1 MTKKLT
7 DKDKNDWKKFV
18 DSKEKIENKDRDNNQ
33 KQKFF
38 SEKIIDLHG
47 YTLEEA
53 NNFVKVIIDKYYIEG
68 INKINVIT
76 GKGTRSKNKNDP
88 YQSTD
93 YSILKYSVPNF
104 IKTNSDLMK
113 KIKKINFDEIENTN
127 KGSFEIYLKKKYE
140 NKL

>member
-1 MTKKLT
+1 LIKKLT
-7 DKDKNDWKKFV
+7 DKDKSDWKKFV

-53 NNFVKVIIDKYYIEG
+53 NNFIKEIIDKYYIEG
-68 INKINVIT
+68 VNKINVIT

-113 KIKKINFDEIENTN
+113 KIKKINFDEIENPN
-127 KGSFEIYLKKKYE
+127 NGSFEIYLKKNYE

>member
-53 NNFVKVIIDKYYIEG
+53 NNFIKEIIDKYYIEG
-68 INKINVIT
+68 VNKINVIT

-113 KIKKINFDEIENTN
+113 KIKKINFDEIENPN
-127 KGSFEIYLKKKYE
+127 NGSFEIYLKKNYE

>member
-1 MTKKLT
+1 LTKKLT

-68 INKINVIT
+68 VNKINVIT

-113 KIKKINFDEIENTN
+113 KIKKINFDEIENPN
-127 KGSFEIYLKKKYE
+127 NGSFEIYLKKNYE

>member
-53 NNFVKVIIDKYYIEG
+53 NNFIKEIIDKYYIEG
-68 INKINVIT
+68 VNKINVIT

-93 YSILKYSVPNF
+93 YSLSLIH
-104 IKTNSDLMK
+104 I
-113 KIKKINFDEIENTN
+113 
-127 KGSFEIYLKKKYE
+127 
-140 NKL
+140 

>member
-53 NNFVKVIIDKYYIEG
+53 NNFIKEIIDKYYIEG
-68 INKINVIT
+68 VNKINVIT

-113 KIKKINFDEIENTN
+113 KIKKINFDEIENSN
-127 KGSFEIYLKKKYE
+127 KGSFEIYLKKNYE

>member
-7 DKDKNDWKKFV
+7 DKDKSDWKKFV

-53 NNFVKVIIDKYYIEG
+53 NNFIKEIIDKYYIEG
-68 INKINVIT
+68 VNKINVIT

-113 KIKKINFDEIENTN
+113 KIKKINFDEIENPN
-127 KGSFEIYLKKKYE
+127 NGSFEIYLKKNYE

>member
-1 MTKKLT
+1 MIKKLT
-7 DKDKNDWKKFV
+7 DKDKSDWKKFV

-53 NNFVKVIIDKYYIEG
+53 NNFIKEIIDKYYIEG
-68 INKINVIT
+68 VNKINVIT

-113 KIKKINFDEIENTN
+113 KIKKINFDEIENSN
-127 KGSFEIYLKKKYE
+127 KGSFEIYLKKNYE

>member
-18 DSKEKIENKDRDNNQ
+18 DSKEKVENKDRDNNQ

-53 NNFVKVIIDKYYIEG
+53 NNFIKEIIDKYYIEG
-68 INKINVIT
+68 VNKINVIT

>member
-1 MTKKLT
+1 MLI
-7 DKDKNDWKKFV
+7 V
-18 DSKEKIENKDRDNNQ
+18 LL
-33 KQKFF
+33 

-113 KIKKINFDEIENTN
+113 KIKKINFDEVENPN
-127 KGSFEIYLKKKYE
+127 KGSFEIYLKKNYE

>member
-18 DSKEKIENKDRDNNQ
+18 DSKEKVENKDRDNNQ

-68 INKINVIT
+68 VNKINVIT

>member
-1 MTKKLT
+1 MIKKLT
-7 DKDKNDWKKFV
+7 DKDKSDWKKFV

-53 NNFVKVIIDKYYIEG
+53 NNFIKEIIDKYYIEG
-68 INKINVIT
+68 VNKINVIT

-113 KIKKINFDEIENTN
+113 KIKKINFDEIENPN
-127 KGSFEIYLKKKYE
+127 NGSFEIYLKKNYE

>member
-18 DSKEKIENKDRDNNQ
+18 DSKEKVENKDRDNNQ

-53 NNFVKVIIDKYYIEG
+53 NNFIKEIIDKYYIEG
-68 INKINVIT
+68 VNKINVIT

-113 KIKKINFDEIENTN
+113 KIKKINFDEIENPN
-127 KGSFEIYLKKKYE
+127 NGSFEIYLKKNYE

>member
-53 NNFVKVIIDKYYIEG
+53 NNFIKEIIDKYYIEG
-68 INKINVIT
+68 VNKINVIT

-113 KIKKINFDEIENTN
+113 KIKKINFDEIENPN
-127 KGSFEIYLKKKYE
+127 NGSLEIYLKKNYE

>member
-1 MTKKLT
+1 MIKKLT
-7 DKDKNDWKKFV
+7 DKDKSDWKKFV

-53 NNFVKVIIDKYYIEG
+53 NNFIKEIIDKYYIEG
-68 INKINVIT
+68 VNKINVIT

-113 KIKKINFDEIENTN
+113 KIKKINFDEIENSN
-127 KGSFEIYLKKKYE
+127 KGSFEIYLKKK
-140 NKL
+140 L

>member
-53 NNFVKVIIDKYYIEG
+53 NNFIKEIIDKYYIEG
-68 INKINVIT
+68 VNKINVIT

-104 IKTNSDLMK
+104 IKTNLDLMK
-113 KIKKINFDEIENTN
+113 KIKKINFDEIENPN
-127 KGSFEIYLKKKYE
+127 NGSFEIYLKKNYE

>member
-113 KIKKINFDEIENTN
+113 KIKKINFDEIENPN
-127 KGSFEIYLKKKYE
+127 NGSFEIYLKKNYE

>member
-53 NNFVKVIIDKYYIEG
+53 NNFIKEIIDKYYIEG
-68 INKINVIT
+68 VNKINVIT

>member
-113 KIKKINFDEIENTN
+113 KIKKINFDEIENPN
-127 KGSFEIYLKKKYE
+127 KGSFEIYLKKNYE

>member
-53 NNFVKVIIDKYYIEG
+53 NNFIKEIIDKYYIEG
-68 INKINVIT
+68 VNKINVIT

-113 KIKKINFDEIENTN
+113 KIKKINFDEIENSN
-127 KGSFEIYLKKKYE
+127 KGSFEIYLKKK
-140 NKL
+140 L